1 MPAPLLKPDC
11 SLATA
16 LDEACFSHARVEA
29 NPLTLAYAA
38 DFDAFF
44 ADWHTCNGQ
53 EIELR
58 TAIVRKNALIVA
70 CDDELDEIVDAVNQ
84 AVLLEV
90 KSDRSTALYLLYF
103 GAQTASQLKRPV
115 LSAQLEVMRGWVPS
129 LTASKSA
136 VLSALGARL
145 VKAIAAVDVAVAS
158 RLVAEQE
165 NRDFRAI
172 GARKALIDSLNGLRK
187 ALYGKLSELPHARPD
202 LHLPGSFAEQFF
214 RHESAKKGEPEL
226 TVEELKAAI
235 AASNETT
242 ARLQGKLDKALA
254 DAAQAAK
261 DKLEADQARAELAQA
276 DEIRNAAAAKLA
288 ALTDRKRA

>member
-1 MPAPLLKPDC
+1 MPAPILKPDC

-29 NPLTLAYAA
+29 NPLTLPYAA
-38 DFDAFF
+38 DFDTFF
-44 ADWHTCNGQ
+44 VDWHLCNGQ
-53 EIELR
+53 EIKLR

-90 KSDRSTALYLLYF
+90 KSDRSTALYLRYF
-103 GAQTASQLKRPV
+103 GIQTASQLKRPI
-115 LSAQLEVMRGWVPS
+115 LSGQLEAMRGWVPS
-129 LTASKSA
+129 LTASTSA

-145 VKAIAAVDVAVAS
+145 VKAVADADAAVAS

-172 GARKALIDSLNGLRK
+172 GARKALIDSFNGLRK
-187 ALYGKLSELPHARPD
+187 ALHGKLSELPHARPE

-214 RHESAKKGEPEL
+214 RHESAKKADPVMTVDEL
-226 TVEELKAAI
+226 QVAI
-235 AASNETT
+235 SASNENT
-242 ARLQGKLDKALA
+242 ALLQGKLDKALA

-276 DEIRNAAAAKLA
+276 DEIRKAAAAKLA
-288 ALTDRKRA
+288 ALTDKKKV